1 MRKKSYAICLLILC
15 LFANAAIAQKAKS
28 KSKSAATKPH
38 PAATASS
45 APIANPE
52 LDVIDGIVNDEIA
65 AEHIHGA
72 VVLVGHDGKI
82 IFRKAYGMRSI
93 EPTREPMTI
102 DTIFDMASL
111 TKPLATGLSVMKL
124 FENGEIRLDD
134 AVAHYI
140 PEFGQNGKDQ
150 ITVRQLLTHYSG
162 LRPDL
167 DLSTP
172 WQGYDEAMR
181 RIWAEKPVNPPGARF
196 VYSDINF
203 EVLGEMVRRVSKMP
217 LDKFA
222 ESHVYAPL
230 GLTHT
235 GFLPPKSWLPKIA
248 PTQYADEQMATPVG
262 AALPMMARHEVKR
275 GVVHDPTADR
285 MGGVAGHAGL
295 FSCADDVAVIA
306 QSLLDR
312 KSVISGL
319 TIDKMIAPAQPPN
332 QTQLRGIAW
341 DIDTS
346 FSTNRGGLLPI
357 GSYGHTGFTGT
368 SLWID
373 PATDTYIIILGN
385 HVHPHGKGTSVA
397 LRAKIATAVAARLH
411 LNPSEEQKARV
422 SQLSGY
428 NELMAGYRKIPAR
441 NGVVLTGID
450 VLEQDNFRELRGAD
464 PNKTRVVGI
473 MTNQSGLDIEGR
485 RTIDVLASAPGIK
498 LAAIFSPEHGIFGAV
513 DTTDI
518 GNSVDKAT
526 GVTVYSVYGDS
537 AEKRRPPVDIL
548 KTLDAVIIDVQD
560 VGARFYTYETT
571 MGYFLEAA
579 AKAGTEVI
587 VLDRPN
593 PVTGVM
599 VQGPVSDASHLNFVD
614 YHTEPIRHGMT
625 MGELAKMFNGERHI
639 NAKLTVVPMQGW
651 QRGDWFDATS
661 LTWVNPSPNLR
672 DMDQTA
678 LYTGVCIIEGTN
690 VSVGRGTDTP
700 FQVFGAPWIKPRD
713 LAQYLNARQIAGV
726 RFVPAWF
733 TPAQGSKLG
742 GQKLGGVQI
751 VLVDRSILDAPQMGL
766 ELASALLKLYPKDFD
781 TSRMIHLLGN
791 DAALAGLLRGD
802 DPRRIAA
809 AYDADLQKF
818 IEIRQKYLI
827 YGARER
833 Q

>member
-1 MRKKSYAICLLILC
+1 MRKNIFGTCLLALC
-15 LFANAAIAQKAKS
+15 VFANVAIAQKPKVKS
-28 KSKSAATKPH
+28 KSGAAKPR
-38 PAATASS
+38 ATATS
-45 APIANPE
+45 ATTIVNPD
-52 LDVIDGIVNDEIA
+52 LDVVDGVVNAEIQA
-65 AEHIHGA
+65 QHVPGA
-72 VVLVGHDGKI
+72 VVLVGHNGKI
-82 IFRKAYGMRSI
+82 IFRKAYGMRSL

-111 TKPLATGLSVMKL
+111 TKCLATGLSVMKL
-124 FENGEIRLDD
+124 VENGEIRLDD
-134 AVAHYI
+134 TVAHYI

-150 ITVRQLLTHYSG
+150 ITIRQLLTHYSG

-167 DLSTP
+167 DLNTP
-172 WQGYDEAMR
+172 WQGYEEAMR

-203 EVLGEMVRRVSKMP
+203 ETLGELVRRVSKMP

-222 ESHVYAPL
+222 EANVYAPL
-230 GLTHT
+230 GLKHT

-248 PTQYADEQMATPVG
+248 PTQYADEQMSTPVG
-262 AALPMMARHEVKR
+262 AALPMMAKHEVKR
-275 GVVHDPTADR
+275 GIVHDPTADR

-306 QSLLDR
+306 QSLLDH
-312 KSVISGL
+312 KSVISAL
-319 TIDKMIAPAQPPN
+319 TIDKMTSPNQPPN
-332 QTQLRGIAW
+332 QTSIRGLAW

-346 FSTNRGGLLPI
+346 YSTNRGALLPI

-373 PATDTYIIILGN
+373 PASDTYIIILANG
-385 HVHPHGKGTSVA
+385 VHPHGKGSAVA
-397 LRAKIATAVAARLH
+397 LRSKVATAVAARLH
-411 LNPSEEQKARV
+411 LVPDQQAASRFW
-422 SQLSGY
+422 QLNGY
-428 NELMAGYRKIPAR
+428 NELMAGSRRIPSR
-441 NGVVLTGID
+441 NATVLNGID
-450 VLEQDNFRELRGAD
+450 VLEQDNFRELRGPD
-464 PNKTRVVGI
+464 PAKTRTVGI
-473 MTNQSGLDIEGR
+473 MTNQTGLDIEGR
-485 RTIDVLASAPGIK
+485 RTIDVLAAAPGIK

-526 GVTVYSVYGDS
+526 GVTVYSVYGDTPD
-537 AEKRRPPVDIL
+537 KRHPPVDVL

-579 AKAGTEVI
+579 AKAGIDVI

-593 PVTGVM
+593 PVTGAI
-599 VQGPVSDASHLNFVD
+599 VQGPVSEASHLNFVD

-625 MGELAKMFNGERHI
+625 MGELAKMFNAERHI
-639 NAKLTVVPMQGW
+639 DAKLTVVPMQGW
-651 QRGDWFDATS
+651 QRGDWFDSTS
-661 LTWVNPSPNLR
+661 LAWVNPSPNLR
-672 DMDQTA
+672 DMDETA

-700 FQVFGAPWIKPRD
+700 FSIFGASWIKPRE

-726 RFVPAWF
+726 RFVPTWF

-742 GQKLGGVQI
+742 GQKLGGIQI
-751 VLVDRSILDAPQMGL
+751 VLVDRGILDAPEMGL
-766 ELASALLKLYPKDFD
+766 ELAAALLKLYPKDFD
-781 TSRMIHLLGN
+781 TSRMIQLLGN
-791 DAALAGLLRGD
+791 DAVLAALLRGD

-809 AYDADLQKF
+809 GYEADLQKF
-818 IEIRQKYLI
+818 IEIRQKYVI
-827 YGARER
+827 YGTRER
-833 Q
+833 K

>member
-1 MRKKSYAICLLILC
+1 MRKNTVVVLLVLC
-15 LFANAAIAQKAKS
+15 LTANAALAQSPRAKS
-28 KSKSAATKPH
+28 KSGTAKPR
-38 PAATASS
+38 ATAASTTITT
-45 APIANPE
+45 PG
-52 LDVIDGIVNDEIA
+52 LDVIDGIVNDEIEA
-65 AEHIHGA
+65 QHVPGA
-72 VVLVGHDGKI
+72 VVLVGHNGRI
-82 IFRKAYGMRSI
+82 VFRKAYGFRSL
-93 EPTREPMTI
+93 EPTREPMTM

-111 TKPLATGLSVMKL
+111 TKPLATGLSVMQL

-134 AVAHYI
+134 PVARYI
-140 PEFGQNGKDQ
+140 PEFGENGKEQ
-150 ITVRQLLTHYSG
+150 ITIRQLLTHYSG

-181 RIWAEKPVNPPGARF
+181 RIWAEKPMGPPGARF

-203 EVLGEMVRRVSKMP
+203 EVLGELVRRVSKMP
-217 LDKFA
+217 LDKYA
-222 ESHVYAPL
+222 EAHIYAPL
-230 GLTHT
+230 GLKHT

-248 PTQYADEQMATPVG
+248 PTQYADEQMSTPVG
-262 AALPMMARHEVKR
+262 QALPMLARHEMKR

-295 FSCADDVAVIA
+295 FSCADDVAKIA
-306 QSLLDR
+306 QSLLDH
-312 KSVISGL
+312 KNVISAL
-319 TIDKMIAPAQPPN
+319 TIDKMTAPATPPN
-332 QTQLRGIAW
+332 QPQLRGLAW

-373 PATDTYIIILGN
+373 PTTDTYVIILANG
-385 HVHPHGKGTSVA
+385 VHPHGKGSAVA
-397 LRAKIATAVAARLH
+397 LRSKVATAVAARLY
-411 LNPSEEQKARV
+411 LSPSEEQKTRM

-428 NELMAGYRKIPAR
+428 NELMAGYRKIPGR
-441 NGVVLTGID
+441 NGAVLNGID
-450 VLEQDNFRELRGAD
+450 VLEQDSFRELRGAD
-464 PNKTRVVGI
+464 SAKTRVVGV
-473 MTNQSGLDIEGR
+473 MTNQTGLDLEGR

-498 LAAIFSPEHGIFGAV
+498 LAAIFSPEHGVTGTL
-513 DTTDI
+513 DTTAI
-518 GNSVDKAT
+518 GNSVDQAT
-526 GVTVYSVYGDS
+526 GVTVYSVYGDT
-537 AEKRRPPVDIL
+537 AEKRRPPLDVL

-579 AKAGTEVI
+579 AKTGVEVV

-593 PVTGVM
+593 PVTGSM

-625 MGELAKMFNGERHI
+625 MGELAKMFNAERHI
-639 NAKLTVVPMQGW
+639 NARLTVVPMQGW
-651 QRGDWFDATS
+651 QRGDWFDSTS

-700 FQVFGAPWIKPRD
+700 FAIFGAPWIKPRE
-713 LAQYLNARQIAGV
+713 LAAYLNGREMAGV
-726 RFVPAWF
+726 RFVPTWF

-742 GQKLGGVQI
+742 GQKLGGIQI
-751 VLVDRSILDAPQMGL
+751 VLVDRSILDAPEMGL

-781 TSRMIHLLGN
+781 TSRMIQLLGN
-791 DAALAGLLRGD
+791 DAVLAALLRGD

-809 AYDADLQKF
+809 GYEADLQKF
-818 IEIRQKYLI
+818 LEVRQKYLI
-827 YGARER
+827 YNAQRPR
-833 Q
+833 P